1 MPRPPVRAEQ
11 LRRLVAV
18 QLGLPRSCWGV
29 FALALAPEVRGV
41 RADHVV
47 ARVGPQHPPGVHHRQ
62 PVIRGKLIHQ
72 PSGRGDNLL
81 HVARRRPVTKPRE
94 RPVRLDQHLRVHA
107 IRQPRRRVR
116 QRVHRVRAEG
126 RAHRRERPEDAI
138 HALRRQPRRASRQL
152 GVHSLDVRLRR
163 RDAHLGARPQ
173 ALGQV
178 ERGRHPAQVL
188 RRALLQQRGDQLV
201 GRPSSDPRERPQQV
215 ARLLTLEGLDVRRHG
230 VEHRRVE
237 RIARDVL
244 HVRRAEHHVR
254 QLLRAEV
261 PQPRRHGAKDGSQAF
276 VARPVAKR
284 PQRPHHVGHR
294 LRLHLSR
301 LRGAP
306 TLRGR
311 RLRGELALEPGGDVV
326 EEIRTR
332 GVVEPRARPRDVGQ
346 SLGVHAAE
354 IGADEVHERREGR
367 GGRDGFARG
376 VALGVRGDAVDGGGG
391 VDGVERVAVG
401 VDDCEDI
408 ARVASAGELALDAR
422 GGGRVGA
429 GAARPAA
436 AAAAAATAFTA
447 ATPPSRSA
455 RGRRVGDRA
464 KRGRPSRWRRRAVTR
479 PPPEEVRFLVRGGR
493 ARGRRRGGR
502 GDAATREHHR
512 RDNPERDGLALHLRP
527 TFGNLRRRRRAL
539 R

>member
-1 MPRPPVRAEQ
+1 M
-11 LRRLVAV
+11 
-18 QLGLPRSCWGV
+18 
-29 FALALAPEVRGV
+29 
-41 RADHVV
+41 
-47 ARVGPQHPPGVHHRQ
+47 HHRQ
-62 PVIRGKLIHQ
+62 PVVRGQLIRQ
-72 PSGRGDNLL
+72 PPRGGDDLL
-81 HVARRRPVTKPRE
+81 HVTRRRPVTKPRE

-107 IRQPRRRVR
+107 IRQPRRSAR
-116 QRVHRVRAEG
+116 QRVHGVRAER

-138 HALRRQPRRASRQL
+138 HALRRQPIGASRQL
-152 GVHSLDVRLRR
+152 GVHRFDVRLRR
-163 RDAHLGARPQ
+163 VNAHLGARPQ
-173 ALGQV
+173 ALGEVQ
-178 ERGRHPAQVL
+178 RGRHPAEVL

-201 GRPSSDPRERPQQV
+201 GRPGADPRERPQQV
-215 ARLLTLEGLDVRRHG
+215 TRLLTLERTVIGSHG
-230 VEHRRVE
+230 VVDGRVE
-237 RIARDVL
+237 RLARRVL

-254 QLLRAEV
+254 QLLRAEAR
-261 PQPRRHGAKDGSQAF
+261 QPRAHGVKDGRERV
-276 VARPVAKR
+276 VARPV
-284 PQRPHHVGHR
+284 PQSPERPHHVGHR

-301 LRGAP
+301 LRDAP
-306 TLRGR
+306 PRLRRRVLRGR
-311 RLRGELALEPGGDVV
+311 RVRVCARGELALEPGGDVV
-326 EEIRTR
+326 EEVRAR
-332 GVVEPRARPRDVGQ
+332 RVVQPSARPRDVGQ
-346 SLGVHAAE
+346 SLGVHARE
-354 IGADEVHERREGR
+354 VGADEVHERREGR
-367 GGRDGFARG
+367 GRRDGFARG
-376 VALGVRGDAVDGGGG
+376 VALGVRGDAVDGRGG
-391 VDGVERVAVG
+391 VDRVERVAVG

-422 GGGRVGA
+422 GGGRVDA
-429 GAARPAA
+429 GATRPA

-455 RGRRVGDRA
+455 RGRRVGHRA